1 MMLRLLVFLA
11 YLYLSW
17 IWIRSVIEGIQ
28 GAQRRNRRPPAGRP
42 GAGTARPGAR
52 VERLVPCRVCGLHV
66 VESRLLPDSKRGGT
80 ESGWCSEACRRK
92 SRLAS

>member
-11 YLYLSW
+11 FLYLSW

-28 GAQRRNRRPPAGRP
+28 GTPRRGRKAPARDS
-42 GAGTARPGAR
+42 GAARAGSG

-66 VESRLLPDSKRGGT
+66 VESRLLPDSKRGGA